1 MDKAKTYEKAEIKK
15 LPNAEVEISV
25 TISGETLDAL
35 KNEVLETL
43 SKTLELDGFRKGK
56 APKDVVLKHV
66 GDATLLKETAER
78 ALQSAYPNILIEENI
93 DAIGY
98 PMINIT
104 KLAWG
109 NPLLATLRTAV
120 VPEVTL
126 PDYKKIAEK
135 HYKETGGS
143 VYAVSDKEIDDVLL
157 ELRKGKAHSDWHQA
171 NPDEKDHDNHPDFSK
186 EENLPILDEKFAAL
200 MGPFKTVD
208 ELKEQ
213 IKKNIG
219 KEKEMKDEEKNRIA
233 LFDEI
238 LDKTKADI
246 PNILVESELAKMLGG
261 LKDDVARAGV
271 SFEDYLKE
279 IKKTEEDIRK
289 EWRVGAEKRAK
300 LQLVMNEIAKKEG
313 IKPDQAI
320 LENEVKKLSEHYK
333 DADPERIRIYVETTL
348 INEEVVKMLT
358 KPQS

>member
-1 MDKAKTYEKAEIKK
+1 MDTAKTYEKAEIKK

-25 TISGETLDAL
+25 TISGETLGSL
-35 KNEVLETL
+35 KENVLETL
-43 SKTLELDGFRKGK
+43 SKTLEIDGFRKGK
-56 APKDVVLKHV
+56 APKDVVAKHV

-78 ALQSAYPNILIEENI
+78 ALQSAYPHILIDEKI

-98 PMINIT
+98 PRIQIT

-126 PDYKKIAEK
+126 PDYKKIADK
-135 HYKETGGS
+135 HYKEHGGG
-143 VYAVSDKEIDDVLL
+143 VYSASEKEINDVLL
-157 ELRKGKAHSDWHQA
+157 EIRKGKAHSDWHQA
-171 NPDEKDHDNHPDFSK
+171 HPDEKDHGNHPDFSK
-186 EENLPILDEKFAAL
+186 EENLPILDDTFAAL

-213 IKKNIG
+213 IKKNIA

-238 LDKTKADI
+238 IDKTKAEI
-246 PNILVESELAKMLGG
+246 PNVLVESELAKMIGG

-279 IKKTEEDIRK
+279 IKKTEEDIRT

-300 LQLVMNEIAKKEG
+300 LQLVMNEIAKKEN
-313 IKPDQAI
+313 ITPDQNIVEA
-320 LENEVKKLSEHYK
+320 EVKKLTDLYK
-333 DADPERIRIYVETTL
+333 DADPERARIYVETTL
-348 INEEVVKMLT
+348 INEGVVKLLT
-358 KPQS
+358 KKPE